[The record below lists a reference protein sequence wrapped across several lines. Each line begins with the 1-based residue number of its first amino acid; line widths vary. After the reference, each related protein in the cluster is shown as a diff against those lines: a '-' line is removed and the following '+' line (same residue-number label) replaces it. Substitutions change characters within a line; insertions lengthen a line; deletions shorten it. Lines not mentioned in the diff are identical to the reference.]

1 MTDRP
6 SLIGLDWGTS
16 HFRAGLIAA
25 DGSVLEER
33 TSDDGLSAVKDAA
46 FEPVLDEEIEAWETA
61 HPGLPIIASGMVTS
75 RQGWIETAYL
85 PCPAGLTTL
94 AGALKR
100 VETPRG
106 RVIHFVPGLSIQDRD
121 AHPDVMRG
129 EETQILGFAASD
141 GRRSIVLPGTHS
153 KWAVVEGDA
162 LVTFKTWI
170 TGDAFAALKGHS
182 ILKLFMVA
190 SEDSEEAFLRGL
202 ATGVEKLGAGL
213 LGKLFSAR
221 TLGLFGLIPPEHLA
235 DYLSGLLIGAEIAEA
250 EVAGFL
256 VRGAPITIIGSS
268 ALMKRYL
275 SALTHLGFTAVVH
288 DGNAAFS
295 GHLKLARAG
304 GLLA

>member
-25 DGSVLEER
+25 DGSLLDER
-33 TSDDGLSAVKDAA
+33 ASDDGLAAVKDGA
-46 FEPVLDEEIEAWETA
+46 FEPVLDAEIKAWETA
-61 HPGLPIIASGMVTS
+61 HPGLPLIASGMVTS
-75 RQGWIETAYL
+75 RQGWVETPYV
-85 PCPAGLTTL
+85 PCPAKLATL
-94 AGALKR
+94 ASSLKR

-106 RVIHFVPGLSIQDRD
+106 RVIHFVSGLSVQDRD

-129 EETQILGFAASD
+129 EETQILGSAGGEA
-141 GRRSIVLPGTHS
+141 RRSIVLPGTHS
-153 KWAVVEGDA
+153 KWAVVEGDTLA
-162 LVTFKTWI
+162 TFKTWI

-221 TLGLFGLIPPEHLA
+221 TLGLFGLMPPGHLA
-235 DYLSGLLIGAEIAEA
+235 DYLSGLLIGTEIAEA

-256 VRGAPITIIGSS
+256 VRGAPITIIGGS
-268 ALMKRYL
+268 ALTKRYL
-275 SALTHLGFTAVVH
+275 SALTHLGFTATPH
-288 DGNAAFS
+288 EGNAAFA
-295 GHLKLARAG
+295 GHLKLARAS